1 MHKVVIVGRPN
12 VGKSSLFNRLIGR
25 RAAVVADE
33 PGVTRDVKE
42 EVFLFENHR
51 ILLMDTGGLWSGD
64 VWEEAIRVKAEMAI
78 DDADVVLFAVE
89 GRAEITTADYEV
101 AEWLR
106 RLGKPVV
113 LVVTKIDSHLHEQYL
128 GELYGLGF
136 GEPFPTSAEHA
147 RGLDELMEHVVS
159 LLPEDTE
166 DIAITEPIRI
176 ALIGRPNVGK
186 SSLLN
191 AITGSERVIVSEI
204 AGTTRDAIDIDFD
217 FGGQAFV
224 LVDTAGIR
232 HRPADN
238 IELFSQL
245 RSERAIENSHVILLV
260 IDPQEF
266 GDHELKL
273 ANKAYDAGKP
283 VILVINKWDLVPD
296 EKLKSTVKDID
307 IKLNHLAYAPR
318 VYTSAINEYGIHD
331 LLAEATKL
339 FEKWQKRVSTG
350 EINRWLEVWQTMQR
364 TPNFKGKSFKMFFGT
379 QAEVAPPTFV
389 IFCNR
394 ADYVTRAYEGYLK
407 NRIREDLSLEGVPVR
422 LVWRERGPR
431 PDKVKGGGQ
440 ADDAS
445 RAGSSEA
452 DAESAPRER
461 RANRTSRPQRSNS
474 KR

>member
-1 MHKVVIVGRPN
+1 VHKVVIVGRPN

-25 RAAVVADE
+25 RSAVVADE
-33 PGVTRDVKE
+33 PGVTRDVKDE
-42 EVFLFENHR
+42 IMLFANHR

-64 VWEEAIRVKAEMAI
+64 TWEEAIRIKAEAAI
-78 DDADVVLFAVE
+78 SDADVVLFTVD
-89 GRAEITTADYEV
+89 GRSELTAADFEV

-106 RLGKPVV
+106 RQGKPVV
-113 LVVTKIDSHLHEQYL
+113 LVATKIDATQHENYL

-147 RGLDELMEHVVS
+147 RGLDDLMEHVVG
-159 LLPEDTE
+159 LLPEDDE
-166 DIAITEPIRI
+166 DVAAIEPIRI

-204 AGTTRDAIDIDFD
+204 PGTTRDSIDINFD

-245 RSERAIENSHVILLV
+245 RSERAIENAHVILLV
-260 IDPQEF
+260 IDPAEL

-296 EKLKSTVKDID
+296 EKLKATIREID
-307 IKLNHLAYAPR
+307 RRLSHLEYAPR
-318 VYTSAINEYGIHD
+318 VFTSAINEYGIHD

-339 FEKWQKRVSTG
+339 YEKWQRRVSTG

-364 TPNFKGKSFKMFFGT
+364 TPNFKGRQFKMYFGT

-394 ADYVTRAYEGYLK
+394 ADFVTRAYEGYLK
-407 NRIREDLSLEGVPVR
+407 NRIREDLDLAGVPVR
-422 LVWRERGPR
+422 LVFRERGAAPGN
-431 PDKVKGGGQ
+431 KKKG
-440 ADDAS
+440 DDEG
-445 RAGSSEA
+445 AGEG
-452 DAESAPRER
+452 ER
-461 RANRTSRPQRSNS
+461 RPVRAQRTSNR
-474 KR
+474 